1 MHVLIVGAGIA
12 GLTAAIA
19 LRHKGIDATII
30 EQASQLSEIGAGIQI
45 AANGSVVLREL
56 GLEQAVAAKSVIPG
70 SFDMRDIRDG
80 KLLWVAPLGEEGT
93 RRWGAPLYNIHRADL
108 IEILA
113 DALPAESVRLGVH
126 CTGFSQ
132 DDNGVTVH
140 MDNGEDL
147 HGDVLIG
154 ADGIHSVIRKQLFG
168 EDEVQFSN
176 ILMWRALIP
185 AEKLEHVDLPERG
198 NYWFGPGRTLI
209 TYWIRPQNLYSIL
222 ASVPSG
228 EVHRESWTESGD
240 IDELRASF
248 SDLEPRAQAM
258 MDQIDTAFL
267 TGMFYRD
274 PIDRWTDRRVT
285 LMGDAAH
292 PMVPFLAQGACQGME
307 DAWVL
312 ATMLEHYVDDP
323 MAGLQEYEQRRRPRT
338 TRVQSG
344 ARAMVKLV
352 HESEPERIKARNGR
366 WKGMQHIDPM
376 AEATWSFV
384 WEYNVLEEVKRPAG
398 EVLGLSA
405 TREDKR
411 MERPESQRAFDMWKA
426 AFTAE
431 DVARGHDGM
440 REGYERFLTTHFPA
454 PDDLSVENAE
464 LGGVE
469 ALRVRAAGA
478 TAADHRTTVLHF
490 HGGGY
495 MLGSAKGSVEYAGRL
510 AKAVG
515 GDCVTVD
522 YRLAPEHPYPAA
534 LDDAVDAYRG
544 LVNSGVDPSRILLS
558 GESSGAG
565 LALALALTL
574 KLAGDPQPAGVIAI
588 CPFAD
593 LTLSGASIKAFA
605 GQDPAANR
613 DTLAFMAASYFQE
626 HEPRDPLVSPLFGD
640 LKGLP
645 PLFLSAVEGESLYS
659 DSSRLL
665 ERAREADVDVTMV
678 PVKDSVHVYTLF
690 PFLPETTETLN
701 EISRWARRVTV

>member
-93 RRWGAPLYNIHRADL
+93 RRWGAPLYNVHRADL

-113 DALPAESVRLGVH
+113 DALPSESVRLGVH

-132 DDNGVTVH
+132 DENGVTVH
-140 MDNGEDL
+140 VEDGDDL
-147 HGDVLIG
+147 HGHVLIG

-168 EDEVQFSN
+168 EDDVQFSN

-240 IDELRASF
+240 IEELRASF

-312 ATMLEHYVDDP
+312 ATMLEHYIDDP

-405 TREDKR
+405 TREDKK
-411 MERPESQRAFDMWKA
+411 MARPESQRAFDMWKS

-454 PDDLSVENAE
+454 PGDLSVENAE

-469 ALRVRAAGA
+469 GLRVTAPGAAPA
-478 TAADHRTTVLHF
+478 EQRRTVLHF

-510 AKAVG
+510 AKAVR

-522 YRLAPEHPYPAA
+522 YRLAPENPYPAA

-574 KLAGDPQPAGVIAI
+574 KMAGDTQPAGIIAI

-593 LTLSGASIKAFA
+593 LTLSGASIKEFA

-665 ERAREADVDVTMV
+665 ERAREAGVDVTMV

-690 PFLPETTETLN
+690 PFLPETTDTLDQ
-701 EISRWARRVTV
+701 ISRWAAQQ

>member
-1 MHVLIVGAGIA
+1 
-12 GLTAAIA
+12 
-19 LRHKGIDATII
+19 
-30 EQASQLSEIGAGIQI
+30 
-45 AANGSVVLREL
+45 
-56 GLEQAVAAKSVIPG
+56 
-70 SFDMRDIRDG
+70 
-80 KLLWVAPLGEEGT
+80 
-93 RRWGAPLYNIHRADL
+93 
-108 IEILA
+108 
-113 DALPAESVRLGVH
+113 
-126 CTGFSQ
+126 
-132 DDNGVTVH
+132 
-140 MDNGEDL
+140 
-147 HGDVLIG
+147 
-154 ADGIHSVIRKQLFG
+154 
-168 EDEVQFSN
+168 
-176 ILMWRALIP
+176 
-185 AEKLEHVDLPERG
+185 
-198 NYWFGPGRTLI
+198 
-209 TYWIRPQNLYSIL
+209 
-222 ASVPSG
+222 
-228 EVHRESWTESGD
+228 
-240 IDELRASF
+240 
-248 SDLEPRAQAM
+248 
-258 MDQIDTAFL
+258 
-267 TGMFYRD
+267 
-274 PIDRWTDRRVT
+274 
-285 LMGDAAH
+285 MGDAAH